1 MACSP
6 CLPHPDRRLLI
17 GLLSIALAIAVA
29 VVAALPS
36 ANTAL
41 CYLLASAITFAT
53 ISGCVYK
60 WRQERRVAQAA
71 PALLLGDEAPP
82 LSDSRET
89 WPPPVTTSPGR
100 VNYLD
105 RLKTALTALVVAHH
119 CTCAFVGSGW
129 YVCLGDYPS
138 AFSAFGRPFLLLNQS
153 YFMCLFFLV
162 SGYFAAASLDKK
174 GRAAFF
180 VDRPRRSP

>member
-17 GLLSIALAIAVA
+17 MMLSIALVIAVA

-71 PALLLGDEAPP
+71 RTAPALLLGDEAPP
-82 LSDSRET
+82 LSDSQT
-89 WPPPVTTSPGR
+89 WPPPLTTSATAHLCARCRLLSRAP
-100 VNYLD
+100 LD
-105 RLKTALTALVVAHH
+105 SCCA
-119 CTCAFVGSGW
+119 CTCAAIFARASQEPQGRLKKAILE
-129 YVCLGDYPS
+129 YVILQAS
-138 AFSAFGRPFLLLNQS
+138 SFSP
-153 YFMCLFFLV
+153 
-162 SGYFAAASLDKK
+162 
-174 GRAAFF
+174 
-180 VDRPRRSP
+180 